1 MGLGI
6 LTGKLI
12 TFEGPDGA
20 GKTSA
25 LNAIVAK
32 IAPRLGD
39 QLVVTREPGGN
50 QISEAIRHI
59 ILDRQNTA
67 MDDRTEALLYA
78 AARRQHIVQKIQPA
92 LAQGKLVLCDR
103 YIDSSIA
110 YQGAG
115 RGIGEQA
122 VYDMNQ
128 FATEGLNPDL
138 TLYFDVAAEVG
149 LQRIQTHRQNEINR
163 LDVEALSFHHRV
175 QAAYLRLLAAYPE
188 RIKRLDASQ
197 PLDQVVAQA
206 IAVMTTQLPQYFATE
221 GKSNE

>member
-1 MGLGI
+1 M
-6 LTGKLI
+6 LTGKLV

-25 LNAIVAK
+25 LNAIVTDLQAQ
-32 IAPRLGD
+32 LGD
-39 QLVVTREPGGN
+39 RLVVTREPGGN
-50 QISEAIRHI
+50 QISEAIRQI
-59 ILDRQNTA
+59 ILDRKNTM

-78 AARRQHIVQKIQPA
+78 AARRQHIVETILPA
-92 LAQGKLVLCDR
+92 LKQDKLVLCDR

-128 FATEGLNPDL
+128 FATEGLTPDL
-138 TLYFDVAAEVG
+138 TLYFDVDAEVG
-149 LQRIQTHRQNEINR
+149 LQRIQTHRQDEINR
-163 LDVEALSFHHRV
+163 LDVEALSFHHKV
-175 QAAYLRLLAAYPE
+175 QAAYLKLLAQYPD

-197 PLDQVVAQA
+197 PLEQVVTQA
-206 IAVMTTQLPQYFATE
+206 LQVLTTTLPQYLATE
-221 GKSNE
+221 GKSNA

>member
-6 LTGKLI
+6 VTGKLI

-32 IAPRLGD
+32 IKPQLGD
-39 QLVVTREPGGN
+39 RLVVTREPGGN
-50 QISEAIRHI
+50 RISEAIRQL

-78 AARRQHIVQKIQPA
+78 AARRQHIVQKILPA
-92 LAQGKLVLCDR
+92 LQADQLVLCDR
-103 YIDSSIA
+103 FIDSSIA

-122 VYDMNQ
+122 VAEMNQ
-128 FATEGLNPDL
+128 FATEGLTPDL
-138 TLYFDVAAEVG
+138 TLYFDVDAAVG
-149 LQRIQTHRQNEINR
+149 LKRIQTHRQDEINR

-175 QAAYLRLLAAYPE
+175 QAAYLQLLAQFPA
-188 RIKRLDASQ
+188 RIKRVDASQ
-197 PLDQVVAQA
+197 PLDTVVAQSLA
-206 IAVMTTQLPQYFATE
+206 ILTTQLPTYFKAE
-221 GKSNE
+221 GKSKL